1 MDHNAR
7 MREID
12 GSFGEGG
19 GQLLRTACA
28 LAAITGAPL
37 WLRNIRAR
45 RAPPGLAPQHLT
57 AVKAVAALCDA
68 RVEGLEL
75 RSE

>member
-1 MDHNAR
+1 

-37 WLRNIRAR
+37 RLRNIR
-45 RAPPGLAPQHLT
+45 
-57 AVKAVAALCDA
+57 
-68 RVEGLEL
+68 
-75 RSE
+75 

>member
-1 MDHNAR
+1 

-28 LAAITGAPL
+28 LSAITGEAVR
-37 WLRNIRAR
+37 LRNIRAR
-45 RAPPGLAPQHLT
+45 RDPPGLAP
-57 AVKAVAALCDA
+57 
-68 RVEGLEL
+68 
-75 RSE
+75 